1 MYEIYALNIGEI
13 EVESSTI
20 FYQTDIGKKIAK
32 AFYFLCLKSKHYTIL
47 VDTGISPDEA
57 AIRGIESHSSRE
69 ELLSRIYVRP
79 SDVDAIILT
88 HLHSDHFT
96 EPEIYPNSI
105 FYLQRKE
112 FQFWNEEI
120 QRFHNILYPPFSKDR
135 PVADIESI
143 QKLNSQKR
151 VRFLDE
157 DNEIYPGIS
166 SVWCGGH
173 TPGSQMITVQTERG
187 NVLCCSDFIDSY
199 RNWDE
204 QIPVGVLT
212 SLVEWLKGIGKIEQ
226 MRLPGESIIPGH
238 DPRLMRAFPEVAEN
252 VVRIA

>member
-1 MYEIYALNIGEI
+1 MYEIYALKIGEI
-13 EVESSTI
+13 EVDSSTI
-20 FYQTDIGKKIAK
+20 FYQTDIGKKTVK
-32 AFYFLCLKSKHYTIL
+32 AFYFLCLKKEHYTIL
-47 VDTGISPDEA
+47 IDTGISPDEA
-57 AIRGIESHSSRE
+57 AIRGIESRSSRE
-69 ELLSRIYVRP
+69 ELLRSIDVRP
-79 SDVDAIILT
+79 SDVDVIILT
-88 HLHSDHFT
+88 HMHSDHFA

-135 PVADIESI
+135 PVADIGSI

-151 VRFLDE
+151 VRFLDG

-166 SVWCGGH
+166 SVWCGAH
-173 TPGSQMITVQTERG
+173 TPGSQMITVKTEKG

-212 SLVEWLKGIGKIEQ
+212 SLVEWLKGIGRIEQ
-226 MRLPGESIIPGH
+226 MRLPRESIIPGH
-238 DPRLMRAFPEVAEN
+238 DPQLMRTFPEVAEN